1 MSSAGIGATT
11 TLLGVSPSGQAADL
25 LKSDTRFTLVLG
37 GGGMKGLAHIGVLQA
52 LTERGL
58 VPAQIVG
65 SSVGALVGAAWSTG
79 RSIAELREIA
89 IALRRKDI
97 FAVAHADMAF
107 KRMRSPALFRREP
120 LDSLLDRLVGDV
132 TFQDLHHPL
141 IVNTVDINSGMQV
154 FWGLEGLDEVSVK
167 DAVFASCAL
176 PGYLP
181 PREIRGRFY
190 VDGATVDNLPVGTA
204 RILATDVI
212 LAVDVSASNAFRADT
227 QEEGFAAV
235 FARATEVAMQSL
247 LELRLRDWTTPPVYY
262 VHPRVEHISAFS
274 FDHLRELVEE
284 GYRAT
289 IAALDRS
296 AEWPGL
302 GDAGVYPRR
311 AVTVRVQRERCIGCG
326 ACLVQAPP
334 GMFVLDAQGKAVVTR
349 PDQDWSPID
358 GEFIRHCPTYAI
370 SARPAAAPKAAGA
383 AG

>member
-120 LDSLLDRLVGDV
+120 LDFLIQRLVGDV
-132 TFQDLHHPL
+132 TFQELRHPL

-204 RILATDVI
+204 RILGADLI

-235 FARATEVAMQSL
+235 FA
-247 LELRLRDWTTPPVYY
+247 
-262 VHPRVEHISAFS
+262 RVEHISAFS

-349 PDQDWSPID
+349 PDQEWSPID

>member
-1 MSSAGIGATT
+1 
-11 TLLGVSPSGQAADL
+11 VNDQ
-25 LKSDTRFTLVLG
+25 TRFTLVLG

-58 VPAQIVG
+58 VPSQVVG
-65 SSVGALVGAAWSTG
+65 SSVGALVGAAWSAG
-79 RSIAELREIA
+79 RSIAELRDVA
-89 IALRRKDI
+89 VALRRKDV

-120 LDSLLDRLVGDV
+120 LELLIQRLVGDA
-132 TFQDLHHPL
+132 TFQELRTPL

-154 FWGLEGLDEVSVK
+154 FWGLDGLDEIPVR

-190 VDGATVDNLPVGTA
+190 ADGATLDNLPVGTA
-204 RILATDVI
+204 RILGTELI

-227 QEEGFAAV
+227 QEEGFAAI
-235 FARATEVAMQSL
+235 FARAAEIAMQSL
-247 LELRLRDWTTPPVYY
+247 LELRLRDWTTPPIFYI
-262 VHPRVEHISAFS
+262 HPRVEHISAFS
-274 FDHLRELVEE
+274 FDHLREVVEE

-289 IAALDRS
+289 HAALERPDD
-296 AEWPGL
+296 WPQP
-302 GDAGVYPRR
+302 GDPGVYPRR

-334 GMFVLDAQGKAVVTR
+334 GMFVLDAQGKAVVTK
-349 PDQDWSPID
+349 PDQEWSPID
-358 GEFIRHCPTYAI
+358 GDFIRHCPTYAI
-370 SARPAAAPKAAGA
+370 SARPAAAPAETRLRSG
-383 AG
+383 

>member
-1 MSSAGIGATT
+1 MDT
-11 TLLGVSPSGQAADL
+11 Q
-25 LKSDTRFTLVLG
+25 TRFTLVLG
-37 GGGMKGLAHIGVLQA
+37 GGGMKGLAHVGVLQA

-65 SSVGALVGAAWSTG
+65 TSVGALVGAAWSAG
-79 RSIAELREIA
+79 RSIAELRDIA
-89 IALRRKDI
+89 VALRRKDI

-120 LDSLLDRLVGDV
+120 LDLLIHKLVGDR

-141 IVNTVDINSGMQV
+141 VVNTVDVNSGMQV
-154 FWGLEGLDEVSVK
+154 FWGLDGLDEVPVR

-204 RILATDVI
+204 RILGADMI

-235 FARATEVAMQSL
+235 FARATEIAMQAL
-247 LELRLRDWTTPPVYY
+247 LELRLREWTTPPIYY
-262 VHPRVEHISAFS
+262 VHPRVEHIPFDS
-274 FDHLRELVEE
+274 FDHLREVVEE
-284 GYRAT
+284 GYRSTA
-289 IAALDRS
+289 AALDRPE
-296 AEWPGL
+296 EWPAL
-302 GDAGVYPRR
+302 GDGGVYPRR
-311 AVTVRVQRERCIGCG
+311 PVSVRVQRERCIGCG

-334 GMFVLDAQGKAVVTR
+334 GMFVLDAEGKAVVTR
-349 PDQDWSPID
+349 PDQEWSPID
-358 GEFIRHCPTYAI
+358 GGFIRHCPTYAI
-370 SARPAAAPKAAGA
+370 SARPVAAPRAAGA